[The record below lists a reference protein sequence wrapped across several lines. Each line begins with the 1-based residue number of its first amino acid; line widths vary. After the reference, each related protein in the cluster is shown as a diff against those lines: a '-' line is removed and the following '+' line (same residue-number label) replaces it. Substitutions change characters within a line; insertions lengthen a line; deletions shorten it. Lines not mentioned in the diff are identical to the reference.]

1 MKVFVFISLYIS
13 LFLTACEHNSVD
25 PDGDNVLRTIEY
37 KIVNKT
43 NKDYSILF
51 YSYKDTTDKNER
63 DFETIPLKANSESAV
78 FKTKYKHAQL
88 TCIYNDNVNSESK
101 TDYYPGE
108 STFYELTENQ
118 VNIIELK

>member
-1 MKVFVFISLYIS
+1 MKVFVFMFIS
-13 LFLTACEHNSVD
+13 FLLIACEHNSAA
-25 PDGDNVLRTIEY
+25 PDGDSIDRTIEY

-63 DFETIPLKANSESAV
+63 DFESIPLNANSETTV

-88 TCIYNDNVNSESK
+88 TCIYNDGANSGSK
-101 TDYYPGE
+101 TDYYPSE
-108 STFYELTENQ
+108 SAFYELAENQ